1 MDDSQTSTASDYIA
15 TQLRLEEEAREALPY
30 QFNTCTKALGP
41 LRQSVF
47 ACLTCSPPPASI
59 HQQHTPAGVCYSCS
73 ISCHGEHNLV
83 ELFTKR
89 DFECDCGST
98 RYETSG
104 TACSLRQNAVTG
116 SKGDVK
122 GEVARLA
129 NRYNQNYQGK
139 FCGCGEEYDPER
151 EKGTMF
157 QCLGLGTAEQGGCG
171 EDWWH
176 AECLMGLPRQVAK
189 PEPKHGGLETVME
202 EGGDAAA
209 NDDGEETDDLPPGFP
224 AEDDF
229 DHLICYKCVEAFPWI
244 KQYAGTA
251 GFLPAVSADGLAA
264 TVANG
269 NASEDKVMALSDET
283 TTKKRKADDDEEI
296 LEAPDSKKVKATTE
310 TLPTPAVD
318 LTQGTPANSTE
329 PTTINGHM
337 HSPTIEP
344 LASHVHTGF
353 ETSASLLAAK
363 VPTNSHMDSEGPRHA
378 TLPSAPTGRISLFL
392 KEDFRDSFCRC
403 PDCFPRLAI
412 HSQLLEEEESYEP
425 PLSES
430 APSVAAGAPASIHS
444 GGSLLERGEA
454 ALSSMDRVKAI
465 EGVMAYNHVKDKVR
479 EFLKPFAE
487 SGQPVG
493 AEEIREYFAKLRG
506 DETAE
511 REAAAAAAGR

>member
-1 MDDSQTSTASDYIA
+1 M
-15 TQLRLEEEAREALPY
+15 
-30 QFNTCTKALGP
+30 
-41 LRQSVF
+41 
-47 ACLTCSPPPASI
+47 
-59 HQQHTPAGVCYSCS
+59 
-73 ISCHGEHNLV
+73 
-83 ELFTKR
+83 
-89 DFECDCGST
+89 

-122 GEVARLA
+122 GEVARVA

-157 QCLGLGTAEQGGCG
+157 QCLGLGTVEQGGCG

-176 AECLMGLPRQVAK
+176 AECLVGLPRQVVK
-189 PEPKHGGLETVME
+189 PEPKHSGLETVIE
-202 EGGDAAA
+202 EGGDAAAA
-209 NDDGEETDDLPPGFP
+209 NDDGEETDDLPLGFP

-244 KQYAGTA
+244 KQYVGTA

-283 TTKKRKADDDEEI
+283 TTKKRKADNEEEI
-296 LEAPDSKKVKATTE
+296 SEAPDSKKVKATTE
-310 TLPTPAVD
+310 TLPTPVEV
-318 LTQGTPANSTE
+318 LTNGAPATSHE
-329 PTTINGHM
+329 ATTMSGNM
-337 HSPTIEP
+337 HA
-344 LASHVHTGF
+344 LASEPPATQPQS
-353 ETSASLLAAK
+353 ELDPSASLPATK
-363 VPTNSHMDSEGPRHA
+363 VPMNSHAESEGPRHA
-378 TLPSAPTGRISLFL
+378 TLPPAPSGRIALFV

-403 PDCFPRLAI
+403 PDCFPRLAL
-412 HSQLLEEEESYEP
+412 HRQLLEEEESYEP

-487 SGQPVG
+487 SGRPVG